1 MQLTKAW
8 RIVHVVVVLALLLTA
23 APMAVTAQSVMSSMI
38 RGELNEQFAKH
49 YLGLRVIDPTQPMVI
64 TMDYSPQDNLDLDAE
79 SGFYVFE
86 STGFA
91 RYIVG
96 TPGPQSALGI
106 GSLQQMDGGP
116 KQKIHTIRT
125 PDSTFSLVAFNDTK
139 IPLSYTLTGENVAF
153 VDESGE
159 QIVDASS
166 LAATTPTPTAE
177 PVAAASV
184 SSVVTETPSI
194 VRASE
199 LSGELPKQFDKHYFA
214 LETTATDVTL
224 QLHVQPQDNADVQEK
239 VNAFLLTDSQLKA
252 YVAGMATDLYVN
264 NTTILQVP
272 QDSTSLMKTADFTID
287 ADRVGTRF
295 TVIVGNDST
304 SGASYTLE
312 VEGGILED
320 GSAQSRMGQ
329 SSTDAIPAATST
341 PAAETVAAASVSS
354 VVIETPGIVRASELS
369 GELPKQFDKHYF
381 ALETTATDVTLQL
394 HVQPQD
400 NADVQQKVNAFLL
413 TDSQLKAYVAGMA
426 TDLYVNNTTILQ
438 VPQDSSS
445 LMKTADFTID
455 ADRVG
460 TRFTVIVGNDSTI
473 GASYTLEVEGGI
485 LEDGSAQS
493 RMGQSSTDAI
503 PATSPTPAAET
514 VAAAAAA
521 PITLGTVYTVERGDT
536 LGTIA
541 SRAFGNSDYWSAIC
555 SGNALANC
563 DIIEVGDVLTI
574 PTMAQADAILAN
586 VAIPE
591 TAPLEATSEMA
602 ETEMPE
608 TEMAL
613 TETTEEMAADIVPTG
628 DLGEVAKTSGEL
640 EIFLL
645 TLELAD
651 LVDSIASGG
660 PFTVFAPGDVAF
672 VALQQEVRAGLLAD
686 RTLLADVLQF
696 HVVPGQ
702 LMAADLTTG
711 LVQPTLQGSTV
722 EVGTTADGAL
732 TIGGATII
740 ESDLIATNGVIHI
753 IDQVLLPPEN

>member
-8 RIVHVVVVLALLLTA
+8 RIVRVVVVLALLLTA

-91 RYIVG
+91 RYIIG

-125 PDSTFSLVAFNDTK
+125 PDSTFNLVAFNDTK

-166 LAATTPTPTAE
+166 LAATTPTPAAE
-177 PVAAASV
+177 TVAAASV
-184 SSVVTETPSI
+184 SSVVTETPS
-194 VRASE
+194 
-199 LSGELPKQFDKHYFA
+199 
-214 LETTATDVTL
+214 
-224 QLHVQPQDNADVQEK
+224 
-239 VNAFLLTDSQLKA
+239 
-252 YVAGMATDLYVN
+252 
-264 NTTILQVP
+264 
-272 QDSTSLMKTADFTID
+272 
-287 ADRVGTRF
+287 
-295 TVIVGNDST
+295 
-304 SGASYTLE
+304 
-312 VEGGILED
+312 
-320 GSAQSRMGQ
+320 
-329 SSTDAIPAATST
+329 
-341 PAAETVAAASVSS
+341 
-354 VVIETPGIVRASELS
+354 IVRASELS

-438 VPQDSSS
+438 VPQDSTS

-503 PATSPTPAAET
+503 PATTSTPAAET

-586 VAIPE
+586 LAIPE
-591 TAPLEATSEMA
+591 TAPLEAASEMV

-613 TETTEEMAADIVPTG
+613 TETTDEMAADIVPTG

-651 LVDSIASGG
+651 LIDSIASGG

-672 VALQQEVRAGLLAD
+672 VALSQEVRAGLLAD

-702 LMAADLTTG
+702 LMTADLTTG
-711 LVQPTLQGSTV
+711 LVQTTLQGSTV